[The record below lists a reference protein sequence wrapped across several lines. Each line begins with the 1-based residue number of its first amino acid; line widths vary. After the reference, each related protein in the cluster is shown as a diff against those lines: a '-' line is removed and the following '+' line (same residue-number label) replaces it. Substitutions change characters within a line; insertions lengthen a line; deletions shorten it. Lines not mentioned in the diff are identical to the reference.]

1 MNNVFIVLSTI
12 HIGGAEKRF
21 TGLWKSFQENADK
34 GFIVKLVMNEGLYQ
48 KLAESGEVNPGNKNI
63 ITANLSGKSFWQYR
77 KNVKNI
83 LKAQATK
90 GDIIHFIGLSPV
102 IKIKGTRQLFSITGT
117 RLNVDGRI
125 NMALILASALYANAI
140 DVLDPRVYATVKK
153 IFFWKQKKIFRTS
166 NSFCDVSVYKP
177 LPPEQKKDWIVF
189 LGRFDE
195 VKQVEQILLALPYV
209 YKKLMQAGNKD
220 YHFYILGHGAL
231 ETKLKQILS
240 SSEYQHLPITI
251 RFQKDPWVIV
261 NKSKVFLSLQLHNNY
276 PSRSLLE
283 AMAAGN
289 IPVVTDVGQ
298 TRWIARPEFSYYLPE
313 KFSKEELANTLVK
326 VFKLDAQ
333 QFEQKTNLAR
343 NLVLAEHDVSKM
355 QAYFESIYRQV

>member
-21 TGLWKSFQENADK
+21 TGLWKSFQENANN
-34 GFIVKLVMNEGLYQ
+34 GITVKLVMNESLYQ
-48 KLAESGEVNPGNKNI
+48 KLIESGEVNIDQKNI

-77 KNVKNI
+77 KNVKSI
-83 LKAQATK
+83 LQAHATK
-90 GDIIHFIGLSPV
+90 GDIIHFVGLSPV
-102 IKIKGTRQLFSITGT
+102 IKIKGTKQLLSITGT
-117 RLNVDGRI
+117 RLNVDGWI

-140 DVLDPRVYATVKK
+140 DVLDPKVYATTKK
-153 IFFWKQKKIFRTS
+153 IFFWKRKKIFRTS
-166 NSFCDVSVYKP
+166 NSFCDVSVYTP
-177 LPPEQKKDWIVF
+177 LPLQQKKDWIVF

-209 YKKLMQAGNKD
+209 YQQLQQIGNKD
-220 YHFYILGHGAL
+220 YHFYILGHGTL
-231 ETKLKQILS
+231 ETKLKQVLS
-240 SSEYQHLPITI
+240 NNEFQYLPITI

-298 TRWIARPEFSYYLPE
+298 TRWIARQEFSYYLPE
-313 KFSKEELANTLVK
+313 KFSKEDLAAALVE

-333 QFEQKTNLAR
+333 QFEQKMTLAR

-355 QAYFESIYRQV
+355 QAYFESIYQQV